1 MSYVALRA
9 VLELLPNA
17 FHRVGAAGDILHTSI
32 GLGSGMRGLLLSL
45 EYAGPTSV
53 SKLAAMR
60 PVSRQFVQRLVDE
73 LLAGGWVEA
82 ISNPQHKRSP
92 LIRLAAKG
100 SAAIAAMQ
108 AAEEPYLKALSEGLN
123 PDDLAAAARIL
134 STIAERISPDAL
146 EQLADGVD
154 PVLAMETSN
163 G

>member
-1 MSYVALRA
+1 MSTKPLRH

-17 FHRVGAAGDILHTSI
+17 FHRVGTAGDILHAPI

-73 LLAGGWVEA
+73 LLVGGWVEA
-82 ISNPQHKRSP
+82 IANPQHKRSP
-92 LIRLAAKG
+92 LIRLTVKG
-100 SAAIAAMQ
+100 SGAIAAMQ
-108 AAEEPYLKALSEGLN
+108 AAEEPYLIALGEGLD
-123 PDDLAAAARIL
+123 PDDLSAAARIL
-134 STIAERISPDAL
+134 SAIAERIGPDAL

-154 PVLAMETSN
+154 PVLALETSN

>member
-1 MSYVALRA
+1 MPASNIRC

-17 FHRVGAAGDILHTSI
+17 FHRVGAAGDILHAPI

-73 LLAGGWVEA
+73 LLAGGWVEGIA
-82 ISNPQHKRSP
+82 NPQHKRSP
-92 LIRLAAKG
+92 LICLTAKG
-100 SAAIAAMQ
+100 SAAIAAMHT
-108 AAEEPYLKALSEGLN
+108 AEEPYLIALGEGLD

-134 STIAERISPDAL
+134 SAVAERISPNAL
-146 EQLADGVD
+146 EQLVDGVD
-154 PVLAMETSN
+154 PVLALETSN

>member
-1 MSYVALRA
+1 MSISALRNA
-9 VLELLPNA
+9 LELLPNA
-17 FHRVGAAGDILHTSI
+17 FHRVGAAGDILHAPI

-45 EYAGPTSV
+45 ERVGPMSV

-82 ISNPQHKRSP
+82 VLNPHHKRSP
-92 LIRLAAKG
+92 LIFLTTKG
-100 SAAIAAMQ
+100 SGAIAAMQ
-108 AAEEPYLKALSEGLN
+108 AAEEPYLIALGEGLN

-134 STIAERISPDAL
+134 KAIAERITPEAL
-146 EQLADGVD
+146 EQLADAVD
-154 PVLAMETSN
+154 PVLALEISN